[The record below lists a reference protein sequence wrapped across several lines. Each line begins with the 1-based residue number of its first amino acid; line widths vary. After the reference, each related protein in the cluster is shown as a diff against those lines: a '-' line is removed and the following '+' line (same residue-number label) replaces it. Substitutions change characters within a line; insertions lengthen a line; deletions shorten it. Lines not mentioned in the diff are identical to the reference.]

1 MRRQTLTIA
10 LITALSTLAG
20 SASAADLVQI
30 YDMARASDPQLAA
43 AESAMFAA
51 GEGVVQARSSL
62 LPNLSG
68 SATLGDSN
76 SSSSQL
82 TSIPQADGTVRFGR
96 ANGNG
101 DTTSRSY
108 RLQLSQTLYS
118 QANYTRLRGARA
130 GQSSLAANYDAALD
144 NLIVRVAQAYFGVL
158 TATTNLEA
166 AKAEETAVK
175 RQLEQAQQRFEVG
188 LSAITDVHEAQARHD
203 GARAAAILSQNQLDD
218 SYEALTE
225 LTGKPVGDVRP
236 LAEDIKLSRPS
247 PDQTE
252 AWVATAEAES
262 PLLAIRRFELK
273 QAEESVNTAKAA
285 HLPTVSA
292 DYTWSDQTS
301 WGSRSSNS
309 LSFPAGSDFRDHGF
323 GITLNVPI
331 FEGFATQSRVR
342 QESFNRD
349 AATDRLEQE
358 KRAVTRSTRNAFR
371 AVAAGIS
378 EVEARKQAQI
388 SAQSALDATQA
399 GFEVGT
405 RTIVDVL
412 ISQQVLFQAQR
423 DYARARHDYLLNS
436 LRLKQAA
443 GTITV
448 ADLQAVNALLK

>member
-1 MRRQTLTIA
+1 MRRHTLTIA
-10 LITALSTLAG
+10 LITGLSALAG
-20 SASAADLVQI
+20 SASAADLAQI
-30 YDMARASDPQLAA
+30 YEMARASDPQLAA
-43 AESAMFAA
+43 AESAMYAA

-68 SATLGDSN
+68 SAGLGDSN
-76 SSSSQL
+76 SSSSQI
-82 TSIPQADGTVRFGR
+82 TSIPQPDGTVRFGR
-96 ANGNG
+96 ADGNG
-101 DTTSRSY
+101 DTTSRTY
-108 RLQLSQTLYS
+108 RLQLTQTIYS

-130 GQSSLAANYDAALD
+130 GQSSLAASYDAALD
-144 NLIVRVAQAYFGVL
+144 NLIVRVAEAYFSAL

-166 AKAEETAVK
+166 AKAEETAVN

-188 LSAITDVHEAQARHD
+188 LSAITDVHEAQARYD
-203 GARAAAILSQNQLDD
+203 GARAAAILAQNQLDD
-218 SYEALTE
+218 SFEALAE
-225 LTGKPVGDVRP
+225 LTGKPVSDVRP
-236 LAEDIKLSRPS
+236 LAENITLSRPS
-247 PDQTE
+247 PDKTE
-252 AWVATAEAES
+252 DWVATAEAES
-262 PLLAIRRFELK
+262 PLLAIRRFDLK
-273 QAEESVNTAKAA
+273 QAEENVNTAKAA
-285 HLPTVSA
+285 HLPTLSA
-292 DYTWSDQTS
+292 DYTWVDQTS
-301 WGSRSSNS
+301 WGSRSSNN

-342 QESFNRD
+342 QESYNRD
-349 AATDRLEQE
+349 AAADRYEQE